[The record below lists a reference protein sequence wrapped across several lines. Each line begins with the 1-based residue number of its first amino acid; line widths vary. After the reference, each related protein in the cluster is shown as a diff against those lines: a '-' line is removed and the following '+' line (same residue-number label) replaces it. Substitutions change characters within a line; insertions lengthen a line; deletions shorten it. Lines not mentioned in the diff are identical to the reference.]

1 MKCWDK
7 VAPVQ
12 LNKKEEQNAPLL
24 LLRKFLLNQFDKS
37 LENTLFLVRHELII
51 FNSSQF
57 VYVHKVRI
65 YGILFK
71 TALFYWE

>member
-1 MKCWDK
+1 M
-7 VAPVQ
+7 Q
-12 LNKKEEQNAPLL
+12 LNKKEERFAPLL
-24 LLRKFLLNQFDKS
+24 LLRKFLLNQSDKS

-51 FNSSQF
+51 LNSLQF

>member
-37 LENTLFLVRHELII
+37 LENTLFSVRHELII
-51 FNSSQF
+51 LDSSQF
-57 VYVHKVRI
+57 AYVHKVRI